1 MKALFAAAILIL
13 FCCFATRVAASS
25 AYLQPPGIYAGDVTE
40 LVIEYDS
47 RVPALYEL
55 DTAAL
60 EAEFDLLATQSRVI
74 RLHNTGEASHRMQWK
89 LKIAPR
95 RAGNL
100 VVPSVHFGFTGT
112 WYCQLMFKPPKKLD

>member
-1 MKALFAAAILIL
+1 MKPLTLSAVLVLL
-13 FCCFATRVAASS
+13 CCFAGRVAATN

-40 LVIEYDS
+40 LVIEYDA

-74 RLHNTGEASHRMQWK
+74 RLRLSLIH
-89 LKIAPR
+89 I
-95 RAGNL
+95 
-100 VVPSVHFGFTGT
+100 
-112 WYCQLMFKPPKKLD
+112 